1 MNRSRMPWTRT
12 SSLSGRHSRRGADGT
27 ARSGM
32 EMSVRSTALASI
44 VVGVVVERRK
54 ARSPWLDFLW
64 RPVSVLAG
72 TPSAVP
78 WTRIGEEGNA
88 AIFYAGEAAIE
99 LPRTETANYRQN
111 LASGTPMLWVVLR
124 PRLANSASA
133 AFDILTVTAD
143 PSEGEALTDA
153 GNDLVAT
160 VPMPVSIIETIDGFI
175 AEHHVER
182 PFQKRQ
188 RDRGEPQIPGDRA
201 ADKRN
206 RK

>member
-1 MNRSRMPWTRT
+1 M
-12 SSLSGRHSRRGADGT
+12 
-27 ARSGM
+27 
-32 EMSVRSTALASI
+32 RSTALATI
-44 VVGVVVERRK
+44 AVGVVVERRK
-54 ARSPWLDFLW
+54 ARSRWLDFLW
-64 RPVSVLAG
+64 RPVSVLVG

-78 WTRIGEEGNA
+78 WTQIGEEGNA
-88 AIFYAGEAAIE
+88 TIFYAGEAAIE
-99 LPRTETANYRQN
+99 LHRTETANYRQN

-124 PRLANSASA
+124 PTLANSASP

-160 VPMPVSIIETIDGFI
+160 VPMPITVIEAIDGFI

-188 RDRGEPQIPGDRA
+188 RDRAEPQDPAHRGV
-201 ADKRN
+201 DKRN
-206 RK
+206 RR

>member
-1 MNRSRMPWTRT
+1 
-12 SSLSGRHSRRGADGT
+12 
-27 ARSGM
+27 
-32 EMSVRSTALASI
+32 VRSTALATI

-72 TPSAVP
+72 TPSATP
-78 WTRIGEEGNA
+78 WTPIGDEGNA
-88 AIFYAGEAAIE
+88 TIFYAGEAAIE
-99 LPRTETANYRQN
+99 LHRTETANYRQN

-124 PRLANSASA
+124 PTPANSASP
-133 AFDILTVTAD
+133 AFDVLTVTAD

-188 RDRGEPQIPGDRA
+188 RDRGEPQNPAHRG

>member
-1 MNRSRMPWTRT
+1 
-12 SSLSGRHSRRGADGT
+12 
-27 ARSGM
+27 
-32 EMSVRSTALASI
+32 

-78 WTRIGEEGNA
+78 WTRIGEEANA
-88 AIFYAGEAAIE
+88 TIFYAGEAAIE
-99 LPRTETANYRQN
+99 LHRTETANYRQN

-160 VPMPVSIIETIDGFI
+160 VPMPVAIIETIDGFI

-182 PFQKRQ
+182 PFKKRQ
-188 RDRGEPQIPGDRA
+188 RDRGEPQILLHRG
-201 ADKRN
+201 ADGRN
-206 RK
+206 CR

>member
-1 MNRSRMPWTRT
+1 
-12 SSLSGRHSRRGADGT
+12 
-27 ARSGM
+27 
-32 EMSVRSTALASI
+32 VRSTALATI

-64 RPVSVLAG
+64 RPVSVLVG

-78 WTRIGEEGNA
+78 WTRIGEEANPT
-88 AIFYAGEAAIE
+88 IFYAGEAAIE
-99 LPRTETANYRQN
+99 LHRTETANYRQN

-124 PRLANSASA
+124 PRPANSGSA

-201 ADKRN
+201 ADNRN

>member
-1 MNRSRMPWTRT
+1 M
-12 SSLSGRHSRRGADGT
+12 
-27 ARSGM
+27 
-32 EMSVRSTALASI
+32 RSTALARI

-64 RPVSVLAG
+64 RPVSVLVG

-78 WTRIGEEGNA
+78 WTQIGEGDDA
-88 AIFYAGEAAIE
+88 TIFYAGEAAIE
-99 LPRTETANYRQN
+99 LHRSETANYLQN
-111 LASGTPMLWVVLR
+111 LSSGTPALWVVLR
-124 PRLANSASA
+124 RLPNSASP

-160 VPMPVSIIETIDGFI
+160 VPMPVSIIEAIDGFI

-182 PFQKRQ
+182 PFEKRK
-188 RDRGEPQIPGDRA
+188 RDRGEPQTSGHRG
-201 ADKRN
+201 ADGRN
-206 RK
+206 SK